1 MARSSVYFTPMTQ
14 QNSQIPEVS
23 LNTFSAW
30 MANLTGTSDMHS
42 FSQYKGLHQQ
52 NALEGMQ
59 EMWNTPSLKELGSSD
74 IFKPLSDE
82 KQFMV
87 IINGVDSPSAFL
99 PFQDPSL
106 YVQDND
112 GSDFTDVALDTMSQY
127 ADKMKTD
134 TQKIENVLNTLDIDD
149 LPQVME
155 SFKTHYKS
163 YMDVY
168 KLDFESKAVQTFMVE
183 VEQVRN
189 IQPKDFNVIE
199 MNGLQMIGQEYG
211 TDSKVYQEAQHIISQ
226 LITNEFNQ
234 HQKGTTLILTPMTTN
249 VEQHQLRRRQQ
260 QQPDQ
265 RIDLTSD
272 FQLLFWTGV
281 FLILLTSGIVTF
293 AFSLGNNDTGG
304 VVLTTSTLPKQ
315 D

>member
-1 MARSSVYFTPMTQ
+1 MAQ

-30 MANLTGTSDMHS
+30 MAHLTGTSDMHS

-52 NALEGMQ
+52 NALEGIQ
-59 EMWNTPSLKELGSSD
+59 EIWNTPSLKELGSGD

-87 IINGVDSPSAFL
+87 IINGVNSPSAFL
-99 PFQDPSL
+99 PFQEPSL

-112 GSDFTDVALDTMSQY
+112 GNDFTDVALDTMSQY
-127 ADKMKTD
+127 ADKMKAD
-134 TQKIENVLNTLDIDD
+134 TQKIENVLNNLDIND

-163 YMDVY
+163 YMDIY
-168 KLDFESKAVQTFMVE
+168 QLDYESKAVQTFMVE

-189 IQPKDFNVIE
+189 IQPKEFNVIE

-211 TDSKVYQEAQHIISQ
+211 TDSRVYQEAQQIISQ
-226 LITNEFNQ
+226 LISNKFNQ

-249 VEQHQLRRRQQ
+249 VEQHQLRRRQQQ